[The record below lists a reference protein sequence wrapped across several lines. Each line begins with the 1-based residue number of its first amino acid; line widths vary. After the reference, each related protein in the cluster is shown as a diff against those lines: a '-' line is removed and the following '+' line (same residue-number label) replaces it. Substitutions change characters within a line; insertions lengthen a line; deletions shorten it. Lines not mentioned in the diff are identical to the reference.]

1 MKFHPLPPVDLVRE
15 LLTYCP
21 ETGVFRWKKTLS
33 NRAKTGSQAGAPN
46 GKGYVEIKIDK
57 KVYKA
62 HRLAWLY
69 VYEQD
74 PGQSEID
81 HKDLNKGNNSIGNLR
96 LVTRKQNNEN
106 IPTPKNNTSGI
117 RGVSYQKKDNRWT
130 AYIYHNKKRI
140 HLGSFKDLSLAAM
153 ARQNAE
159 AQMFTHS
166 SIKENT

>member
-1 MKFHPLPPVDLVRE
+1 MNFHPLPPVKLVRE
-15 LLTYCP
+15 LLTYFP
-21 ETGVFRWKKTLS
+21 DTGVFRWKKTLS
-33 NRAKTGSQAGAPN
+33 NRAKAGSQAGGPN

-62 HRLAWLY
+62 HRLAWLH

-81 HKDLNKGNNSIGNLR
+81 HEDLNKGNNSIGNLR

-106 IPTPKNNTSGI
+106 MPMLKNNTSGV
-117 RGVSYQKKDNRWT
+117 RGVSYQKKNDIWT
-130 AYIYHNKKRI
+130 AYIYHNKNRI

-159 AQMFTHS
+159 AKMFTHS
-166 SIKENT
+166 GIKEKP